1 MSSIRIT
8 GNGNKSHIKEDF
20 PTCEV
25 KKSWLFG
32 YKWKVKLGGA
42 TSEGSIDN
50 LSNSF
55 IQQFNGV
62 TITGGLSR
70 YDKDRFIIVISYRE
84 RSKIFTIQNGKVTE
98 E

>member
-1 MSSIRIT
+1 MNRIIIT

-32 YKWKVKLGGA
+32 YKWKVQLGGA
-42 TSEGSIDN
+42 MSEGSIDD
-50 LSNSF
+50 LTNSF

-62 TITGGLSR
+62 TISGNKSKH
-70 YDKDRFIIVISYRE
+70 YDLFLIVISYRE
-84 RSKIFTIQNGKVTE
+84 RSKIFVIQNGKVTE
-98 E
+98 G

>member
-8 GNGNKSHIKEDF
+8 GNGNKSHITEDF
-20 PTCEV
+20 PKCEV

-32 YKWKVKLGGA
+32 YKWKVQLGGA

-55 IQQFNGV
+55 IQNFNGV
-62 TITGGLSR
+62 TISGNKSKYNDSYL
-70 YDKDRFIIVISYRE
+70 IVITYRE
-84 RSKIFTIQNGKVTE
+84 RSKIFVIQNGKVTE
-98 E
+98 G